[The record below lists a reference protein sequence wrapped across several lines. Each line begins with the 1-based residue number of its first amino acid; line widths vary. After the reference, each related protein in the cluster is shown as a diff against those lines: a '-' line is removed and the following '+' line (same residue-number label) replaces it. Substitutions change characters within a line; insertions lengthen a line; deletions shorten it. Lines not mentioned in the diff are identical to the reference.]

1 MFGRLRRERLKKEGK
16 KMKNIYFIILA
27 VLVVIYMLSSIR
39 KNKLSIKT
47 SFGWI
52 MGAIAMI
59 ILAIF
64 PKSLDWLS
72 YLLGIEYPPALFLT
86 LCVIVLFII
95 DFNNSK
101 KLEEYRQKIIELAQ
115 RLAIDEENNNE
126 KK

>member
-1 MFGRLRRERLKKEGK
+1 
-16 KMKNIYFIILA
+16 MKNIYFIILA

-64 PKSLDWLS
+64 PKSLYWLS

>member
-1 MFGRLRRERLKKEGK
+1 
-16 KMKNIYFIILA
+16 MKNIYFIILA
-27 VLVVIYMLSSIR
+27 GLVVIYMLSSIR

>member
-1 MFGRLRRERLKKEGK
+1 
-16 KMKNIYFIILA
+16 MKNIYFIILA
-27 VLVVIYMLSSIR
+27 VLIVIYMLSSIR

-115 RLAIDEENNNE
+115 RLAIDEENDNE

>member
-1 MFGRLRRERLKKEGK
+1 
-16 KMKNIYFIILA
+16 MKIIYFIILA

>member
-1 MFGRLRRERLKKEGK
+1 
-16 KMKNIYFIILA
+16 MKNIYFIILA
-27 VLVVIYMLSSIR
+27 VLIVIYMLSSIR

-52 MGAIAMI
+52 MGAVAMI
-59 ILAIF
+59 VLAIF

-86 LCVIVLFII
+86 LCVIVLFVI

>member
-1 MFGRLRRERLKKEGK
+1 
-16 KMKNIYFIILA
+16 MKNIYFIILA
-27 VLVVIYMLSSIR
+27 VLIVIYMLSSIR

-52 MGAIAMI
+52 MGAVAMI
-59 ILAIF
+59 VLAIF

-115 RLAIDEENNNE
+115 RLAIDEENDNE

>member
-1 MFGRLRRERLKKEGK
+1 
-16 KMKNIYFIILA
+16 MKNIYFIILA
-27 VLVVIYMLSSIR
+27 VLIVIYMLSSIR

-59 ILAIF
+59 VLAIF

-101 KLEEYRQKIIELAQ
+101 KLEEYRQKVIELAQ
-115 RLAIDEENNNE
+115 RLAIDEENDNE

>member
-1 MFGRLRRERLKKEGK
+1 
-16 KMKNIYFIILA
+16 MKNIYFIILA
-27 VLVVIYMLSSIR
+27 VLIVIYMLSSIR

-52 MGAIAMI
+52 MGAVAMI

-86 LCVIVLFII
+86 LCVIVLFVI

>member
-1 MFGRLRRERLKKEGK
+1 
-16 KMKNIYFIILA
+16 MKNIYFIILA

>member
-1 MFGRLRRERLKKEGK
+1 
-16 KMKNIYFIILA
+16 MKNIYFIILA
-27 VLVVIYMLSSIR
+27 VLIVIYMLSSIR

-52 MGAIAMI
+52 MGAVAMI
-59 ILAIF
+59 VLAIF

-86 LCVIVLFII
+86 LCVIVLFVI

-115 RLAIDEENNNE
+115 RLAIDEENDNE

>member
-1 MFGRLRRERLKKEGK
+1 
-16 KMKNIYFIILA
+16 MKNIYFIILA

-101 KLEEYRQKIIELAQ
+101 KLEEYRQKIIELDQ